1 MKKLFQLRWLGLA
14 LLLMG
19 SGCAVAQNDSAPDWD
34 VQADTWVAT
43 DALGRTTPTADEV
56 GAPKDDKFVG
66 IFYFTW
72 QGPHG
77 YDAGAPMQPDQGVVP
92 KPPGDYKSPY
102 DITKLLAENPD
113 NPQWGPHGAFHYW
126 TEPLWGYYV
135 ADDPWVIRKN
145 AQLLSDAG
153 VDVIV
158 MDVTNGLTYTGVY
171 MAICRVYT
179 ELRAVGEKTPQIAFL
194 ANSNHPAVVQKLY
207 EEFYSQNLYPDLWF
221 MWKGKPLIMA
231 NPQDVPEPMASFFT
245 FRQSWAWSDPNGW
258 FGDGK
263 DKWPWLESTPQK
275 YGWHESPEAP
285 EQIAVAVAQHPTS
298 NLGRSHSQGVQPPPA
313 QQKPEQ
319 GIYFQEQWDRALE
332 VDPEF
337 IFVTGWNEWVAQRFV
352 TERDGQLSM
361 CGRPLKAG
369 ESFFVDT
376 WSQEYS
382 RDIEPMLGGHTDNYY
397 WQLVDNIRRFKGARP
412 APVAS
417 QPRSMTMD
425 GNFEKWAEVMPEYRD
440 HKGDAFHRDH
450 IGFGRYDYVNATG
463 RNDFEV
469 LKVTQ
474 DEENLY
480 FYAKCAADISHFS
493 DPNWMLLFLD
503 TDLDPATGW
512 QGFNFVI
519 NRTVLSGSRAT
530 IEATRT
536 GWDWQKVGEVTF
548 QVKGSELELAIP
560 RAALRLAPGRP
571 LNFRFKWSDNMQENT
586 AEDWLINGDT
596 APTGRFAYVYRE
608 Q

>member
-1 MKKLFQLRWLGLA
+1 M
-14 LLLMG
+14 
-19 SGCAVAQNDSAPDWD
+19 
-34 VQADTWVAT
+34 
-43 DALGRTTPTADEV
+43 
-56 GAPKDDKFVG
+56 
-66 IFYFTW
+66 
-72 QGPHG
+72 
-77 YDAGAPMQPDQGVVP
+77 
-92 KPPGDYKSPY
+92 
-102 DITKLLAENPD
+102 
-113 NPQWGPHGAFHYW
+113 
-126 TEPLWGYYV
+126 
-135 ADDPWVIRKN
+135 
-145 AQLLSDAG
+145 
-153 VDVIV
+153 
-158 MDVTNGLTYTGVY
+158 
-171 MAICRVYT
+171 
-179 ELRAVGEKTPQIAFL
+179 
-194 ANSNHPAVVQKLY
+194 
-207 EEFYSQNLYPDLWF
+207 
-221 MWKGKPLIMA
+221 
-231 NPQDVPEPMASFFT
+231 
-245 FRQSWAWSDPNGW
+245 
-258 FGDGK
+258 
-263 DKWPWLESTPQK
+263 
-275 YGWHESPEAP
+275 
-285 EQIAVAVAQHPTS
+285 
-298 NLGRSHSQGVQPPPA
+298 QPPPD

-417 QPRSMTMD
+417 ESKPMAID
-425 GNFEKWAEVMPEYRD
+425 GKFEKWAEVAPEYRD

-450 IGFGRYDYVNATG
+450 IGFGRYDYVNTTG

-469 LKVTQ
+469 MKVAQ
-474 DEENLY
+474 DEANLY

-560 RAALRLAPGRP
+560 RAALRLVPGKP

-586 AEDWLINGDT
+586 AEDWLVNGDV
-596 APTGRFAYVYRE
+596 APTGRFAYIYSE